1 MGCYPI
7 HVLGSEKATFF
18 DNTAVGHFLRLIG
31 WLLWLGVPSHAWHMW
46 IQRRGIAS
54 QFPFFTLEIIQI
66 TETNFG
72 AYSDA
77 TPLDAEAL
85 LSFDVCQFGSEI
97 AFSIGFT
104 ETDWNAVYAKWILQ
118 LTMKKWR
125 MVILTQM
132 FTSFTHRHIAS
143 CFSVF

>member
-1 MGCYPI
+1 MSLPMRSICCLLLHP
-7 HVLGSEKATFF
+7 
-18 DNTAVGHFLRLIG
+18 NFLSS
-31 WLLWLGVPSHAWHMW
+31 LW
-46 IQRRGIAS
+46 
-54 QFPFFTLEIIQI
+54 I

-72 AYSDA
+72 VYSDE
-77 TPLDAEAL
+77 TPLDDEAL
-85 LSFDVCQFGSEI
+85 LPLNVCQFGSEI

-143 CFSVF
+143 GFSVF